1 MSDTDPIRHHLHR
14 ALLTLSEG
22 WHALR
27 QRAPRAITH
36 FAIAQRGEEAQ
47 TAEILLAQEAAR
59 WAVLPAELR
68 EDEENLVLHLEIP
81 GMDPDQFEIEILD
94 DHLVVRGEKRVD
106 TEQCGGRYFLL
117 ERAYGFFERSFHLP
131 AQVDRTGVHAAY
143 QRGVLT
149 VFLPKNASH
158 RPHRI
163 PITTS

>member
-27 QRAPRAITH
+27 QRAPRAVTH
-36 FAIAQRGEEAQ
+36 FAIAQRGEETQ
-47 TAEILLAQEAAR
+47 TAETLLAREAAR

-81 GMDPDQFEIEILD
+81 GMDPDRFEIEILD

-106 TEQCGGRYFLL
+106 AEQCGGRYFLL

-131 AQVDRTGVHAAY
+131 AQVDRTGVRAAY

-149 VFLPKNASH
+149 VFLPKTASH

-163 PITTS
+163 PVTTG